1 MLKAMKEQLL
11 TLAKDEDGRFHLM
24 LRRKVGKRATVM
36 LEERVKKIITLMPD
50 FVNRIYHHWNRSE
63 AHSSTKQLGGYL
75 LTYLYEPEDFI
86 SNTEWGLFGYVDD
99 AYFVA
104 KIYTIVID
112 EEMVCHGKVAGIDS
126 GFYEDAKYL
135 MRYVRGVIPEETK
148 KIDEVIIGLL
158 QGDTEPYLKAFREKA
173 NSA

>member
-1 MLKAMKEQLL
+1 M
-11 TLAKDEDGRFHLM
+11 
-24 LRRKVGKRATVM
+24 
-36 LEERVKKIITLMPD
+36 
-50 FVNRIYHHWNRSE
+50 
-63 AHSSTKQLGGYL
+63 
-75 LTYLYEPEDFI
+75 
-86 SNTEWGLFGYVDD
+86 DD

-126 GFYEDAKYL
+126 GFYRDAKYL

-158 QGDTEPYLKAFREKA
+158 QGDTGTV
-173 NSA
+173 S

>member
-1 MLKAMKEQLL
+1 M
-11 TLAKDEDGRFHLM
+11 
-24 LRRKVGKRATVM
+24 
-36 LEERVKKIITLMPD
+36 
-50 FVNRIYHHWNRSE
+50 
-63 AHSSTKQLGGYL
+63 GGYL

-104 KIYTIVID
+104 KVYMIVID
-112 EEMVCHGKVAGIDS
+112 EEMARQGKVAGIDA

-158 QGDTEPYLKAFREKA
+158 QGNTEPYLKAFREKA